1 MIELKE
7 KIQPNTAERVKPQKI
22 EHDSAS
28 DLLERSTARRE
39 SSTPGISSRAKSESF
54 ENRVRA
60 IPLKPFPTKHEKLYD
75 RNAEKLAASAQRHA
89 RELERKA
96 EQKKMNA
103 RLGIALAI
111 ILCLSLAL
119 FFAIP
124 EVTRITKVSVRGMQ
138 TVSETDVVS
147 ALGLSSEI
155 HLFNANIAE
164 MEKRISAD
172 PRIASVRIQRVLP
185 DKLVVNLA
193 ERVPV
198 AVILHTD
205 EFGTQ
210 SLVVDR
216 EGVVFGKLDGTAQSS
231 LLPVLSGIRF
241 EQFTPGQRLPS
252 MLLPLLADLD
262 RLEKNDASLLNAF
275 SEIKIMKVSE
285 DDAELVLYP
294 VTHAIPIRTQM
305 KLDKAMLGEALLV
318 LDILASRK
326 GTEKIQEI
334 DFRTGTIVY
343 RVKEAQAG

>member
-7 KIQPNTAERVKPQKI
+7 KIQPNTTERVKPQKI

-39 SSTPGISSRAKSESF
+39 SVIPGISSRTHSESF
-54 ENRVRA
+54 EKRVSA
-60 IPLKPFPTKHEKLYD
+60 IPLKPFPSRHEKLYD

-89 RELERKA
+89 RDLERKA
-96 EQKKMNA
+96 EQKKMNT
-103 RLGIALAI
+103 RLGIALVI
-111 ILCLSLAL
+111 VLCLSLAM

-124 EVTRITKVSVRGMQ
+124 EVARITKVSVRGMQ
-138 TVSETDVVS
+138 TVSQIEVVS
-147 ALGLSSEI
+147 ALGLNPEI
-155 HLFNANIAE
+155 HLFNANITD
-164 MEKRISAD
+164 METRISAD

-210 SLVVDR
+210 SLVVDK
-216 EGVVFGKLDGTAQSS
+216 EGVVFGKLDSVVWSS
-231 LLPVLSGIRF
+231 PLPVLSGIRF

-252 MLLPLLADLD
+252 ILLPLLADLD
-262 RLEKNDASLLNAF
+262 RLEKTDASLLNAF
-275 SEIKIMKVSE
+275 SEIKIVKVSE

>member
-7 KIQPNTAERVKPQKI
+7 KIQPNITEKIKPQNKEQEI
-22 EHDSAS
+22 HS
-28 DLLERSTARRE
+28 DVLERSTARRE
-39 SSTPGISSRAKSESF
+39 SSIPGSTPRSRTDSF

-60 IPLKPFPTKHEKLYD
+60 IPLKPFPTKHEKLYN

-96 EQKKMNA
+96 EQKRMNIRLGVA
-103 RLGIALAI
+103 LVIVLCLGIALYY
-111 ILCLSLAL
+111 
-119 FFAIP
+119 AIP

-138 TVSETDVVS
+138 AVSETDVIK
-147 ALGLSSEI
+147 ALGLNPGI
-155 HLFNANIAE
+155 HLFNANISE

-172 PRIASVRIQRVLP
+172 PRVASVHIRRVLP
-185 DKLVVNLA
+185 DKLIVDLT
-193 ERVPV
+193 ERAPV

-210 SLVVDR
+210 SLLVDR
-216 EGVVFGKLDGTAQSS
+216 EGVVFGTLSAGVHTYTV
-231 LLPVLSGIRF
+231 PVLSGIHF
-241 EQFTPGQRLPS
+241 EQFTPGQRLPAL
-252 MLLPLLADLD
+252 LLPLLANLD
-262 RLEKNDASLLNAF
+262 ELEKTAPSLLNAF
-275 SEIKIMKVSE
+275 SELKIMKTSE

-294 VTHAIPIRTQM
+294 VTHAIPIRTQLN
-305 KLDKAMLGEALLV
+305 LDKAMLSEALLV
-318 LDILASRK
+318 LDILSSRK